1 MRPTL
6 SLKKRTPAPADP
18 ATPEVVSTPTP
29 ESVAAQPAPVAA
41 ATEPEVPVVRRA
53 KLIKVVN
60 VVKAPKPDQPSAG
73 ADPADK
79 AEQAAPK
86 PLKVKLA
93 KAKKPAAE
101 AATQPETTDQS
112 VPKAAKAKKPTAE
125 ELKAAKDAKTEANR
139 RLNEEQ
145 QARRAAQ
152 GRKLRPFV
160 KNYIYSHAVMSDT
173 VQVDDVECLRPLA
186 LGVHKIFLAQ
196 LRTMPEAEGCS
207 NLLITD
213 AIKSVMYAHVAKPQY
228 LNGMLKFEHRFTLEG
243 NPAEPI
249 DEGQRARAQEMQ
261 QQRHRKPD
269 IQPDIKSEETPLS
282 D

>member
-29 ESVAAQPAPVAA
+29 ESVAVQPAPVAVA
-41 ATEPEVPVVRRA
+41 AEPEVPVVRRA
-53 KLIKVVN
+53 KLVKVVN
-60 VVKAPKPDQPSAG
+60 VAPPPKADQASPGADQADKAAQQPAPKPT
-73 ADPADK
+73 
-79 AEQAAPK
+79 
-86 PLKVKLA
+86 KVKLA
-93 KAKKPAAE
+93 KASKPATE
-101 AATQPETTDQS
+101 PAAPAQTTDQ
-112 VPKAAKAKKPTAE
+112 PAPTAKAAKAKKPTPE
-125 ELKAAKDAKTEANR
+125 ERKAAKDAQTEANR

-145 QARRAAQ
+145 RARRAAQ

-160 KNYIYSHAVMSDT
+160 KSHIYSYAVMSDT

-186 LGVHKIFLAQ
+186 LGVHKIFFAQ
-196 LRTMPEAEGCS
+196 VRAMPESEGCS
-207 NLLITD
+207 NLLIAD

-249 DEGQRARAQEMQ
+249 DEGQRTRAQEMQ

-269 IQPDIKSEETPLS
+269 IQPEETPPS
-282 D
+282 A

>member
-18 ATPEVVSTPTP
+18 ATPKVASTPTP
-29 ESVAAQPAPVAA
+29 ESVAAQPAPVAVA
-41 ATEPEVPVVRRA
+41 AEPEVPVVRRA

-60 VVKAPKPDQPSAG
+60 VVKAPKPDQTSPK

-86 PLKVKLA
+86 PTKVKLA
-93 KAKKPAAE
+93 KAKKPATE
-101 AATQPETTDQS
+101 AAPPPETTDQP
-112 VPKAAKAKKPTAE
+112 VPKAAKAKKPTPE

-160 KNYIYSHAVMSDT
+160 KSYIYSHAVMSDT
-173 VQVDDVECLRPLA
+173 VQLDDVECLRPLA
-186 LGVHKIFLAQ
+186 LGVHKIFFAQ
-196 LRTMPEAEGCS
+196 VRAMPESEGCS

-213 AIKSVMYAHVAKPQY
+213 AIKSVMHAHVAKPQY
-228 LNGMLKFEHRFTLEG
+228 LSGMLKFEHRFTLEG

-261 QQRHRKPD
+261 QRRRKPD
-269 IQPDIKSEETPLS
+269 IQPDIKSEETPPS
-282 D
+282 A

>member
-18 ATPEVVSTPTP
+18 ATPEVVSTPAP
-29 ESVAAQPAPVAA
+29 EPVVAQPAPVAVA
-41 ATEPEVPVVRRA
+41 AEPEVPVVRRA
-53 KLIKVVN
+53 KLIKVVKVVN
-60 VVKAPKPDQPSAG
+60 VAQSPKAYQ
-73 ADPADK
+73 ADK
-79 AEQAAPK
+79 AAQQAAPK
-86 PLKVKLA
+86 PTKVKLA
-93 KAKKPAAE
+93 KASKPATE
-101 AATQPETTDQS
+101 PATPAQTTDQ
-112 VPKAAKAKKPTAE
+112 PAPTAKAAKAKKPTPE
-125 ELKAAKDAKTEANR
+125 ERKAAKDAQTEANR

-145 QARRAAQ
+145 RARRAAQ

-160 KNYIYSHAVMSDT
+160 KSHIYSHAVMSDT

-186 LGVHKIFLAQ
+186 LGVHKIFFAQ
-196 LRTMPEAEGCS
+196 VRAMPESEGCS

-213 AIKSVMYAHVAKPQY
+213 AIKSVMHAHVAKPQY
-228 LNGMLKFEHRFTLEG
+228 LSGMLKFEHRFTLEG

-269 IQPDIKSEETPLS
+269 IKSEEAPPS
-282 D
+282 A

>member
-18 ATPEVVSTPTP
+18 ATPEVASTPTP
-29 ESVAAQPAPVAA
+29 ESVAAQPAHAVA

-60 VVKAPKPDQPSAG
+60 VVKVPKPDQTSPK

-79 AEQAAPK
+79 AGQAAPK
-86 PLKVKLA
+86 PTKVKLA
-93 KAKKPAAE
+93 KAKKPATE
-101 AATQPETTDQS
+101 AALPPETTDQP
-112 VPKAAKAKKPTAE
+112 VPKAAKAKKPMAE

-186 LGVHKIFLAQ
+186 LGVHKIFFAQ
-196 LRTMPEAEGCS
+196 VRAMPESEGCS

-213 AIKSVMYAHVAKPQY
+213 AIKSVMHAHVAKPQY
-228 LNGMLKFEHRFTLEG
+228 LSGMLKFEHRFTLEG

-261 QQRHRKPD
+261 QQRRRKPD
-269 IQPDIKSEETPLS
+269 IQPEETPPS
-282 D
+282 A

>member
-18 ATPEVVSTPTP
+18 ATPEVASTPTP
-29 ESVAAQPAPVAA
+29 ESVVAQPAHAVA

-60 VVKAPKPDQPSAG
+60 VIKAPKPDQTSPK
-73 ADPADK
+73 ADQADK

-86 PLKVKLA
+86 PTKVKLA
-93 KAKKPAAE
+93 KAKKPATE
-101 AATQPETTDQS
+101 AAPPPETTDQP
-112 VPKAAKAKKPTAE
+112 VPKAAKAKKPTPE

-160 KNYIYSHAVMSDT
+160 KSHIYSHAVMRDT
-173 VQVDDVECLRPLA
+173 VQLDDVECLRPLA
-186 LGVHKIFLAQ
+186 LGVHKVFFAQ
-196 LRTMPEAEGCS
+196 VRAMPESEGCS

-213 AIKSVMYAHVAKPQY
+213 AIKSVMHAHVARPQY
-228 LNGMLKFEHRFTLEG
+228 LSGMLKFEHRFTLEG

-261 QQRHRKPD
+261 QQRRRKPD
-269 IQPDIKSEETPLS
+269 IQPEETPPS
-282 D
+282 A